1 MTRQDSQTARLNSCI
16 HQSLLLIEHLRSLLP
31 NLHADEVKTL
41 GVEHKRLVATLA
53 VSLWQAMAEVET
65 AFKRAAL
72 DGAAVAASST
82 GVEKYRERV
91 QPYTTEIGPI
101 LVALADIEPDSTALP
116 PEECNTPVLN
126 ILESGLDFWRL
137 DADDGGDQ
145 FSHKD
150 LVRAERL
157 LSSEFFEPDRWLSN
171 SEALPLIVGD
181 KADIKLN
188 MPLRQRLRE
197 LYHSFVL
204 GNDYATLALSRS
216 ILEYVLI
223 DRAGALGFDPHG
235 SDGKIKRLSWLIDD
249 AAAVHPEIKAA
260 MESVRDAGN
269 MVMHP
274 GGHKTNVTSLPGAL
288 KFAALEST
296 KAVRSIVE
304 SLYLR

>member
-1 MTRQDSQTARLNSCI
+1 MSQDSQAARINSCI
-16 HQSLLLIEHLRSLLP
+16 HQSLRLMEHLRSLLP
-31 NLHADEVKTL
+31 NLRVDEVNTL
-41 GVEHKRLVATLA
+41 DLEHKHLA
-53 VSLWQAMAEVET
+53 GALASLLWQAMDEVET

-82 GVEKYRERV
+82 GVEKYREQV
-91 QPYTTEIGPI
+91 QSHTSEFDSI
-101 LVALADIEPDSTALP
+101 LFALADIEPNSTALP
-116 PEECNTPVLN
+116 PEERNTPVLD
-126 ILESGLDFWRL
+126 ILLSGFDFWSL
-137 DADDGGDQ
+137 DVNGGGDQ
-145 FSHKD
+145 FSNED
-150 LVRAERL
+150 LKRAGRL
-157 LSSEFFEPDRWLSN
+157 LSSSFFEPDRWLSN
-171 SEALPLIVGD
+171 SEILQPIVGD
-181 KADIKLN
+181 KADIRLN
-188 MPLRQRLRE
+188 TPLRQRLKE
-197 LYHSFVL
+197 LYHSFKL
-204 GNDYATLALSRS
+204 GNHYAALALSRS

-235 SDGKIKRLSWLIDD
+235 SDGKFKRLSWLIDD